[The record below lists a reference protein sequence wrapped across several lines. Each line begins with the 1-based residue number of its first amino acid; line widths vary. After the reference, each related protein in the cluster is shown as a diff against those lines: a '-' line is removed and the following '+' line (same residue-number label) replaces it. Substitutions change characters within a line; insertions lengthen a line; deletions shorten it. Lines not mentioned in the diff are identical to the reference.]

1 MSTLKYNIFTES
13 LPKSLPKSVTVTGH
27 FDSHPF
33 IKMASLVSGLW
44 AKAHLWQVASFSFGP
59 PYSNMCF
66 GHSGGV
72 ASLGTGLWAKAHLW
86 QVASFSFG
94 PPYSNMCFGHSGGV
108 PSLGT
113 GLWAKDHLWQVA
125 SFSFG
130 PYSNMRLGGW
140 LWQVASFSFGRVP
153 KP

>member
-1 MSTLKYNIFTES
+1 MSTLKNNIFTES
-13 LPKSLPKSVTVTGH
+13 LPQSLPKSVTVTGH

-33 IKMASLVSGLW
+33 IKRPGGVASLVAGLW
-44 AKAHLWQVASFSFGP
+44 AKAHL
-59 PYSNMCF
+59 NMCV

-113 GLWAKDHLWQVA
+113 GLWAKDHSWQVA